1 MRAAVINGY
10 GGGDRFE
17 IREVDRPSPGSGQ
30 ILVRVRA
37 ASVNPIDWKT
47 RRGGLFYTRGA
58 RLPLVLGYDVAGE
71 VEEIGPEVGSFQP
84 GDPVYAYLDSSHGGA
99 YAEYAVVGQ
108 GAAARKPERLSFEEA
123 AAVPLAGLTAL
134 QALRDKGELAE
145 GERVL
150 VNGAS
155 GGVGHFAVQIA
166 KVLEARVAG
175 VASGRNQD
183 FIRELGA
190 ERTIDYEQED
200 FTQDEDTFDVVLD
213 TVGNTSLRD
222 CDLILGEGGVF
233 VTTVPG
239 PLVFVQGAAA
249 FVSGLFGPTRRAR
262 LIVGKPDGN
271 DLALLARWIDQGKV
285 RPVLQEVYPLE
296 EIRQAHEASESG
308 HARGKIV
315 VRIG

>member
-1 MRAAVINGY
+1 MRAAVINGH
-10 GGGDRFE
+10 GGSDRFE
-17 IREVDRPSPGSGQ
+17 IREVERPSPGSGQ
-30 ILVRVRA
+30 ILVRVHA

-47 RRGGLFYTRGA
+47 RRGGLFYSRGA
-58 RLPLVLGYDVAGE
+58 RFPLILGYDVAGE
-71 VEEIGPEVGSFQP
+71 VEEIGPEVDRFQP

-145 GERVL
+145 GERLL

-166 KVLEARVAG
+166 KVLGARVVG
-175 VASGRNQD
+175 VSSGRNQE
-183 FIRELGA
+183 FVRELGA

-222 CDLILGEGGVF
+222 CDFILGEGGVF
-233 VTTVPG
+233 VTTLPG
-239 PLVFVQGAAA
+239 PLVFIQGATAY
-249 FVSGLFGPTRRAR
+249 VSSLFGPTRRAR
-262 LIVGKPDGN
+262 LVVGKRKGD
-271 DLALLARWIDQGKV
+271 DLALLARWIDQGKI

-315 VRIG
+315 VRVG